1 MKQLTS
7 TDSILPDDFFTGDK
21 PVRTKDLSLKVG
33 QNVVAREVLALETTT
48 GLYVT
53 YAEGGANGTGVAAAI
68 AAYDTDATG
77 AETVVQAYSEGSFN
91 PEKLI
96 FSGTPSDLQKANMFV
111 DSPIVLQTPQ
121 G

>member
-1 MKQLTS
+1 MQTLSS
-7 TDSILPDDFFTGDK
+7 TVSNATDDFFSGDK
-21 PVRTKDLSLKVG
+21 PVKTKDVALKVG

-48 GLYVT
+48 GKYVT
-53 YAEGGANGTGVAAAI
+53 YAEGGANGTGVAVAI

-91 PEKLI
+91 PEKLV
-96 FSGTPSDLQKANMFV
+96 FSGTPSALQKANMFV